1 MAPHWLDTLT
11 LDVRYALRTLK
22 NSPGFAAVVIL
33 SLALG
38 VGANVAIFS
47 LVDAVILKY
56 LPVER
61 PQELMQ
67 LQYRAPDWDGESSS
81 FANPAWEQVRDHQ
94 DVFAEMF
101 AWSNKDKL
109 DLTQGGTMH
118 PANGVWVSGR
128 FFSVLGLHAAAGRL
142 ISDSDDRRGCPAVA
156 VLSYGFWQDH
166 FGGAKSAIGS
176 TLSIRSR
183 CL

>member
-11 LDVRYALRTLK
+11 QDVRYALRALR
-22 NSPGFAAVVIL
+22 NSPGFAAGAIL

-38 VGANVAIFS
+38 IGANVAIFS

-61 PQELMQ
+61 PEELMQ
-67 LQYRAPDWDGESSS
+67 LEYRAPDWSDQSST
-81 FANPAWEQVRDHQ
+81 FANPVWEQVRNYQ
-94 DVFAEMF
+94 DVFAAAF

-109 DLTQGGTMH
+109 DLTQGGTMR

-128 FFSVLGLHAAAGRL
+128 FSAPW
-142 ISDSDDRRGCPAVA
+142 GCTPLRDA
-156 VLSYGFWQDH
+156 
-166 FGGAKSAIGS
+166 
-176 TLSIRSR
+176 
-183 CL
+183 

>member
-11 LDVRYALRTLK
+11 LDVRYALRILK
-22 NSPGFAAVVIL
+22 NSPGFAAVAIL

-61 PQELMQ
+61 PEELMQ

-118 PANGVWVSGR
+118 PANGVWAGGR
-128 FFSVLGLHAAAGRL
+128 FFSTLGCTPQWDA
-142 ISDSDDRRGCPAVA
+142 
-156 VLSYGFWQDH
+156 
-166 FGGAKSAIGS
+166 
-176 TLSIRSR
+176 
-183 CL
+183 